1 MSRNVPPYFSK
12 MGGRVKVVEPKSV
25 CVGGGDPVVTEGL
38 AILCTPL
45 GGIFDSFFKNK
56 FWNIGNWPEIFDQTS
71 TIVFK
76 TSKNDIS

>member
-25 CVGGGDPVVTEGL
+25 CVGWGPSCDRRPRDSMHPPY
-38 AILCTPL
+38 C
-45 GGIFDSFFKNK
+45 IFDSFFKNK